1 MSRKKLKL
9 LAKSQIKRNVA
20 ILFVF
25 YLVSAAI
32 MGAFIG
38 FRINFF
44 NFWAWKQNLNYNY
57 LPATNFAFSLGVPS
71 ISSILILIF
80 HSPIKFSISHAY
92 LELSKGKKVNLNML
106 GIGYTQA
113 WGKSILLN
121 ILIGLFTFLWS
132 LLFIIPG
139 IIKSYSYRLSF
150 FILADNP
157 ELSASEALKKS
168 KEMMKGHKYDLFI
181 LDLSFIWWYVLVG
194 ITFGVASIYVV
205 PYVEATRINFYQSL
219 KND

>member
-57 LPATNFAFSLGVPS
+57 LPATNFTFSLGVPS

-80 HSPIKFSISHAY
+80 H
-92 LELSKGKKVNLNML
+92 
-106 GIGYTQA
+106 
-113 WGKSILLN
+113 
-121 ILIGLFTFLWS
+121 
-132 LLFIIPG
+132 
-139 IIKSYSYRLSF
+139 
-150 FILADNP
+150 
-157 ELSASEALKKS
+157 
-168 KEMMKGHKYDLFI
+168 
-181 LDLSFIWWYVLVG
+181 
-194 ITFGVASIYVV
+194 
-205 PYVEATRINFYQSL
+205 
-219 KND
+219 